1 MGKGPPAVRS
11 EAGSAGKAET
21 SVASHRHRRR
31 QSLSKADTEKDTD
44 TDGRTQASM
53 RPGNRVNTA
62 VLLLFM
68 LVCIM
73 KTKSAILQ
81 DRNFLQMYE
90 MLEAQTNCTFLSLVN
105 YGNWCGPGSNGRQ
118 PVDDVDMLSG
128 T

>member
-1 MGKGPPAVRS
+1 MLEGLATPALDCIEATSKQASKGPPAVRS

-44 TDGRTQASM
+44 TDGHTQASM

-81 DRNFLQMYE
+81 DRNFLQ
-90 MLEAQTNCTFLSLVN
+90 VI
-105 YGNWCGPGSNGRQ
+105 
-118 PVDDVDMLSG
+118 
-128 T
+128 